1 VTEIG
6 DIVRAV
12 EAGDADAAA
21 NACSTH
27 VRNAATTGL
36 ARMEE
41 TEGVTAVR

>member
-1 VTEIG
+1 VKEIG

-12 EAGDADAAA
+12 EAGDAAA